1 MCVWFGQVASPA
13 VLRVLPCTRC
23 RLLGGLEA
31 WELSVDSMRE
41 DEHQEAQEAE
51 AEADAVPEDIPEP
64 NAGAADTEASAAA
77 EALPGPLADAG
88 VLIGLEQLLAQ
99 LRTCPAAVQ
108 ATTLDQVRAGLVAGT

>member
-1 MCVWFGQVASPA
+1 MAHLAARQPA
-13 VLRVLPCTRC
+13 AFPLQANPFEVL
-23 RLLGGLEA
+23 
-31 WELSVDSMRE
+31 S
-41 DEHQEAQEAE
+41 
-51 AEADAVPEDIPEP
+51 ADAVPEDIPEP